1 MDPAT
6 IITTAMAV
14 LTPFVKK
21 GVAEFGRAAGQ
32 AACDRAQQLLEFI
45 KGQLAGDKTAS
56 DNLATF
62 ETKPDVYKP
71 VIEDTLKEKL
81 ATDPGFARELEQRL
95 KEMGPQLDIIL
106 KISDAKNVTGL
117 DADTVAGGKV
127 NVSITSDKG
136 DNVTG
141 ARIGRIG

>member
-6 IITTAMAV
+6 IVSTAMAV

-21 GVAEFGRAAGQ
+21 GVVEFGRAAGQ
-32 AACDRAQQLLEFI
+32 AACDKAQQLLEFI
-45 KGQLAGDKTAS
+45 KGKLAGDKTAS
-56 DNLATF
+56 ENLSTF

-81 ATDPGFARELEQRL
+81 TADAGFAGELEQRL
-95 KEMGPQLDIIL
+95 KEMGPQLEIIL

-117 DADTVAGGKV
+117 VADSLAGGKV
-127 NVSITSDKG
+127 TVGVHSDKG
-136 DNVTG
+136 ENVTG